1 MVGPAAVKPHSVL
14 QFSLSALCNLCNSNL
29 DADSCCWLAF
39 SLLSEHGCCVQLFK
53 VQRSLKS
60 TFVKTRKYF
69 WMPTFDILFAPQS
82 AVVWVS
88 CHQKPAAKDSSTTC
102 SEDLIEFI
110 FLSSNMDSYS
120 YFYRNHTSS
129 TYDDEWTITKRRSG
143 IVVTVS
149 GTGASYSIYL
159 LSGIH
164 PVSRSCVMLRYWT
177 VRGRTMAGGS
187 NISTFNT
194 ITDNKYCQPFS
205 TRSSFSRVN
214 LHISFHGYLILTFRH
229 LYC

>member
-1 MVGPAAVKPHSVL
+1 MHRSQQLCGCSVML
-14 QFSLSALCNLCNSNL
+14 
-29 DADSCCWLAF
+29 
-39 SLLSEHGCCVQLFK
+39 
-53 VQRSLKS
+53 
-60 TFVKTRKYF
+60 
-69 WMPTFDILFAPQS
+69 
-82 AVVWVS
+82 
-88 CHQKPAAKDSSTTC
+88 KDSRTTC
-102 SEDLIEFI
+102 SEDLIEFFFLLLVCIHI
-110 FLSSNMDSYS
+110 FTEIILRQHRY
-120 YFYRNHTSS
+120 
-129 TYDDEWTITKRRSG
+129 DEWTITKRRSG

-205 TRSSFSRVN
+205 SRSSFSRVN

>member
-1 MVGPAAVKPHSVL
+1 MIFYSHHS
-14 QFSLSALCNLCNSNL
+14 QQLC
-29 DADSCCWLAF
+29 
-39 SLLSEHGCCVQLFK
+39 GCSVML
-53 VQRSLKS
+53 
-60 TFVKTRKYF
+60 
-69 WMPTFDILFAPQS
+69 
-82 AVVWVS
+82 
-88 CHQKPAAKDSSTTC
+88 KDSRTTC